1 MAAETA
7 SLIDSL
13 AGETGQETQD
23 GDGAQPGGGG
33 DAGGTGG
40 PQSANGA
47 DPVQRKGAGDS
58 ASDSEP
64 AKAPLKQDVVP
75 QQALH
80 EAREQNRQLRAKIA
94 ELEALPRLTAE
105 DAQLLKELR
114 EQRAKPPEERDPDFL
129 QDPKGYIDAKE
140 RKIAAA
146 LKKLEEGDTQ
156 RKQAEE
162 QQRQQQQQIAA
173 IVTNV
178 QHHEAAFVKETP
190 DYHDALTHARNVRSQ
205 QLKMMFPQATDAQ
218 ISQQISMEELSAAAQ
233 ILQSGGNPAEF
244 VYNYA
249 RTLGYAPKP
258 KGKQPDKSAAR
269 TLGSGGSD
277 AQPDGDDDSD
287 DPNSEILAAQAELRA
302 KFKRK

>member
-178 QHHEAAFVKETP
+178 QQHEAAFVKETP

-277 AQPDGDDDSD
+277 AQPEDDDGD
-287 DPNSEILAAQAELRA
+287 DPNSEFLAAQSELKKA
-302 KFKRK
+302 FKRK